1 MFALSHIFFIVSC
14 SLCLAFKFISD
25 FTLYVTRDRRATPT
39 SGARLWAWSRPGRRC
54 GSGRRSGAAA
64 GVRMASW
71 LWPQTWTGSPPRR
84 RSRACAEDGPRCRP
98 SAPPGRRSGRG
109 RRRLDAQG
117 GGTETGLR
125 DCLISTFHSK
135 ASTFYTKAHSIY
147 VEQYVCE
154 LLWKTLPVASRDPKI
169 NFFSMKLCKYKYSM
183 LEIKYY

>member
-1 MFALSHIFFIVSC
+1 MTGVPHPRVAPGFGLEVGPADVVDLGGEAEQPPVS
-14 SLCLAFKFISD
+14 
-25 FTLYVTRDRRATPT
+25 V
-39 SGARLWAWSRPGRRC
+39 RPVGFGRRLGQAVLL
-54 GSGRRSGAAA
+54 GSAVEHVQRTVLDVDRLLHQGGVQDEVGGGWTRR
-64 GVRMASW
+64 
-71 LWPQTWTGSPPRR
+71 
-84 RSRACAEDGPRCRP
+84 
-98 SAPPGRRSGRG
+98 
-109 RRRLDAQG
+109 G